1 MVLLF
6 LGRNDEINASEMT
19 KNSTKNKWLNGY
31 QCKNTT
37 SSEALTFSRVNFT
50 PNLPLGVGWREF
62 VAEILSDIL
71 PPVDII
77 KNGFIFQLRRHSI
90 SESEQFPS
98 IEHIYHS
105 LKANEKVCTFE
116 YHSYK
121 DRFDDPIR
129 PTALELL
136 ALFVVFLIVFCAF
149 CAFVESSVFILL
161 YYCQFVSFNLCLVS
175 FCYFFLMDL
184 AISIYLF
191 DCSRRLRSPGI
202 TFNEFE
208 YYSGIIVAHKLYGIA
223 ILACNLFFVFYFVCS
238 YMS

>member
-31 QCKNTT
+31 QCINTT
-37 SSEALTFSRVNFT
+37 SSEALTFSRINFT

-105 LKANEKVCTFE
+105 LKAKEKVCTFQ
-116 YHSYK
+116 YHFYNN
-121 DRFDDPIR
+121 RIVYNNPIR

-136 ALFVVFLIVFCAF
+136 ALVVFLCAL
-149 CAFVESSVFILL
+149 CAFVKSSVFILL
-161 YYCQFVSFNLCLVS
+161 YYYQFVSFNLCLVS
-175 FCYFFLMDL
+175 FWYFLLMDL
-184 AISIYLF
+184 AIAICCLLLYTVIKLHIYQGSQLK
-191 DCSRRLRSPGI
+191 I
-202 TFNEFE
+202 
-208 YYSGIIVAHKLYGIA
+208 
-223 ILACNLFFVFYFVCS
+223 
-238 YMS
+238 